1 MDDLMKVHILEEL
14 RKTLDKDGVY
24 LDERD
29 QAKVM
34 EFLDKDMSI
43 DELIDYFK
51 EKDE

>member
-1 MDDLMKVHILEEL
+1 MDDFMKIHILEEL
-14 RKTLDKDGVY
+14 KKTLASDGVD
-24 LDERD
+24 LDEKD

>member
-1 MDDLMKVHILEEL
+1 MDDMMKVHILEEI
-14 RKTLDKDGVY
+14 RKTLDKDGVH
-24 LDERD
+24 LDELD

-51 EKDE
+51 SKDD